1 MGGNSSKSSTTQVN
15 EFFNKTT
22 NSFISENSQKV
33 QASSLNTNTLLFPRA
48 QFRGC
53 RVSIRQSIDS
63 DTIATGQMNSQN
75 IQDLTAKLKSDANSA
90 IDTAAAQKNGFLTP
104 AIGNST
110 SATTNLK
117 NNVTN
122 IIENTMNSKT
132 VQDIFAH
139 ANNKNFGD
147 YSDLYYECDPMYKS
161 AGKCGSDDTT
171 GCDFVVDQNIKA
183 KVEAK
188 GVADALTKALSN
200 VIADSTTTSN
210 ITTSSTLTNQGA
222 NDLLDSWFGG
232 IAKVLGVGTGMVA
245 ILAVVLIVAIGAG
258 LYFLLSP
265 AGQKATTTLAD
276 AGAARLSGPKFR

>member
-15 EFFNKTT
+15 DFFNQTT
-22 NSFISENSQKV
+22 NSFVSENSQKV
-33 QASSLNTNTLLFPRA
+33 TASALNTNTLLFPRA
-48 QFRGC
+48 QFKGC

-63 DTIATGQMNSQN
+63 STVATGQMTSQN
-75 IQDLTAKLKSDANSA
+75 IQDLTTKLKNDANSA
-90 IDTAAAQKNGFLTP
+90 IDTAAAQKNGFLS
-104 AIGNST
+104 ASVGNST

-122 IIENTMNSKT
+122 IIQNTMSSKS

-139 ANNKNFGD
+139 AQNKNFAD
-147 YSDLYYECDPMYKS
+147 YSDLYYECDPQYKS
-161 AGKCGSDDTT
+161 AGKCGPDDTT

-183 KVEAK
+183 KVVAK
-188 GVADALTKALSN
+188 GIADAITTALSN
-200 VIADSTTTSN
+200 VITDSTTTSN

-232 IAKVLGVGTGMVA
+232 IAKLLGASTGMVA
-245 ILAVVLIVAIGAG
+245 IAACVLCVAIAAL

-276 AGAARLSGPKFR
+276 AGAARISR

>member
-22 NSFISENSQKV
+22 NSFVSENSQKV
-33 QASSLNTNTLLFPRA
+33 QASALNTNTLLFPRA
-48 QFRGC
+48 QFKGC

-63 DTIATGQMNSQN
+63 ETVATGQMNSQN
-75 IQDLTAKLKSDANSA
+75 IQDLTAKLKADANTA

-110 SATTNLK
+110 SATTNVK
-117 NNVTN
+117 NQVTN
-122 IIENTMNSKT
+122 IIENTMSSKN

-139 ANNKNFGD
+139 AQNKNFAD
-147 YSDLYYECDPMYKS
+147 YSDMYYECDPQYKS
-161 AGKCGSDDTT
+161 PGKCGPDDTT

-183 KVEAK
+183 KVVAK

-200 VIADSTTTSN
+200 VITENTTTSN
-210 ITTSSTLTNQGA
+210 IVTSSTLTNQGA

-232 IAKVLGVGTGMVA
+232 IAKLVGASTGVVA
-245 ILAVVLIVAIGAG
+245 IIACVLCVAIAAA

-276 AGAARLSGPKFR
+276 AGAAKLSR